1 MIKKTEYTARH
12 VNSMPAVHPGEFLK
26 KEFLI
31 HSGEDV
37 YQFAK
42 NTGINTNHLNS
53 LLACESKITVEDAFR
68 LARYLGTTIDVW
80 LGLQEAYDVK
90 CFERFG
96 PLDHIWRKVKPRVAK
111 TI

>member
-1 MIKKTEYTARH
+1 MIRKTEYTARH
-12 VNSMPAVHPGEFLK
+12 VNDLPDIHPGEFLK
-26 KEFLI
+26 KEFLD
-31 HSGEDV
+31 HSSENV

-42 NTGINTNHLNS
+42 NTGININHLNS
-53 LLACESKITVEDAFR
+53 LLEGRSKITTEDAFR